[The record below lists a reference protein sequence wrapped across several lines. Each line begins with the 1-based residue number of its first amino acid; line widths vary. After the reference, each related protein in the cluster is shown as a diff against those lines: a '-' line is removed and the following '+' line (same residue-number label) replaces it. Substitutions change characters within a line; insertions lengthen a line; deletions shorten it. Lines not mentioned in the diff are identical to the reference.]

1 MATASNTK
9 TPAPKA
15 SADNSKPEDDKNALV
30 AGASGNLPE
39 AWQGIDMAE
48 DAGAGL
54 EHVESKYLV
63 IPHLRLLQAGSPQA
77 KRSDPAY
84 IEGAAEGRFLNTA
97 TAELFDKVIFVPCRF
112 MPDHAEWEPGQ
123 QGEFIRSLGTDS
135 TEFDRCEYRN
145 DNGRSFFLHPNGNEM
160 TQRAL
165 FYGMIVK
172 LAEDGTV
179 DFDKAVA
186 SLGGTSFAVARRWL
200 TQISS
205 FRLRDQSG
213 KSFVAPMFAR
223 SFMLEASP
231 QSNDENSW
239 MAWKF
244 APYANVLD
252 LPGGRELYLEARAFA
267 HQVDKGEARA
277 AEEDKNAGKP
287 ADTSTSGAKL
297 DADIPF

>member
-1 MATASNTK
+1 MATPNAK
-9 TPAPKA
+9 TAAAPKA
-15 SADNSKPEDDKNALV
+15 GTETDKADETKALAA
-30 AGASGNLPE
+30 AGTGNTLPE

-84 IEGAAEGRFLNTA
+84 IDGAREGLFLNTA
-97 TAELFDKVIFVPCRF
+97 TAELFEKVIFVPCRF
-112 MPDHAEWEPGQ
+112 MPDHSEWEPGQ
-123 QGEFIRSLGTDS
+123 QGDFIRGLGTDS

-145 DNGRSFFLHPNGNEM
+145 ENGRSFFLHPNGNEM

-172 LAEDGTV
+172 MSDDGI

-205 FRLRDQSG
+205 FRLSDGTG
-213 KSFVAPMFAR
+213 KKFVAPMFAR

-267 HQVDKGEARA
+267 HQVDKGEAKA
-277 AEEDKNAGKP
+277 AEEDRSAGKP
-287 ADTSTSGAKL
+287 ADTSTTGSKL
-297 DADIPF
+297 TDENIPF